1 MRFAVLV
8 GLLLLGAAEV
18 RADGGVLVV
27 APHPDDEV
35 LAAGGVAYAAASAG
49 ADVHVVVVTNG
60 DYYGT
65 GYGLT
70 RQGESVGALGVLGI
84 AEERVV
90 FLGYPDGGLLPL
102 WNNAPAATQAYLS
115 PRSGRT
121 TTYGARG
128 YGGTDLHTVL
138 TGAPGAYN
146 RVTLTQDVMAAL
158 ELFRPAHVYVTGPLD
173 DHPDHRGTFYA
184 VRDAMQAVAAGDPAF
199 RPVVHT
205 TIVHDPKNHPYDDF
219 WPASAPRELPL
230 LAGNDEVWPNPSRA
244 SGVPARF
251 APTLPFVMPPSLPG
265 TVLDWAAREQVPVPA
280 VMALADA
287 GANLKMRSLAH
298 YASQDATFLNPHVK
312 ADEFFW
318 PEPVRV
324 GRFTENVARTATPS
338 VSSAAAGQGAAA
350 AIDGVVDGAPGR
362 PDAEWAASA
371 GGEAALR
378 LAWPTPREIDRI
390 VLFDRVGAADHVVA
404 ARIDL
409 DDGTAL
415 AVGTLANDGRGD
427 EVALDVPHRVGAV
440 TITITAARGTP
451 GLAEVE
457 IFGGGAGLPC
467 ADDTVCGDGD
477 ACNGAE
483 VCRAGVCVRDP
494 APACDDGDP
503 CTRDRCASPGG
514 CVHEPSCVPVPAR
527 GRGACRLAFVG
538 LPAAGV
544 CEDGDP
550 ACDADLTTDG
560 ACRFDA
566 VLCANAGPPTPAC
579 ELATPLVDVKLR
591 DRREPALSTLVAT
604 LRTRLPAATPA
615 CVGPVAVRVPARN
628 GPPRAVRLR
637 VRTGGGRALRARAL
651 LGCRRAPPGVQRQPP
666 APLVP

>member
-1 MRFAVLV
+1 MRLLAALA
-8 GLLLLGAAEV
+8 LLLLGGNA

-35 LAAGGVAYAAASAG
+35 LAAGGVAYAAAAAG
-49 ADVHVVVVTNG
+49 MDVHALVVTNG

-90 FLGYPDGGLLPL
+90 FLGYPDSGLLPL

-128 YGGTDLHTVL
+128 YGGADFHTVL

-146 RVTLTQDVMAAL
+146 RATLTEDVAAAL
-158 ELFRPAHVYVTGPLD
+158 ALFRPAHVYVTGPLD
-173 DHPDHRGTFYA
+173 DHPDHRGAFYA
-184 VRDAMQAVAAGDPAF
+184 VRDAARAVAARDPAF
-199 RPVVHT
+199 RPVLHT
-205 TIVHDPKNHPYDDF
+205 TIVHDPRNHPYDDF

-230 LAGNDEVWPNPSRA
+230 VAGNDDVWPNPGRD

-251 APTLPFVMPPSLPG
+251 LPTVPFVMPPSLPG
-265 TVLDWAAREQVPVPA
+265 TGLDWAAREQVPVPA
-280 VMALADA
+280 AMALADA
-287 GANLKMRSLAH
+287 DANLKVQSLRQ
-298 YASQDATFLNPHVK
+298 YATQDVTYLNPHVK

-318 PEPVRV
+318 PDPVRV
-324 GRFTENVARTATPS
+324 GRFGANVARAAALS
-338 VSSAAAGQGAAA
+338 VSSAAPGQGGAGAV
-350 AIDGVVDGAPGR
+350 DGVVDGAPAR
-362 PDAEWAASA
+362 PAAEWAAA
-371 GGEAALR
+371 GAGEATLR
-378 LAWPTPREIDRI
+378 LAWTSPVEIDRL
-390 VLFDRVGAADHVVA
+390 VLFDRVGAAHHVLA
-404 ARIDL
+404 ARVEL
-409 DDGTAL
+409 DDGTGL
-415 AVGTLANDGRGD
+415 RVGTLANDGRGD
-427 EVALDVPHRVGAV
+427 EIVLDAPHRVAAV
-440 TITITAARGTP
+440 TVTIEAARGTP
-451 GLAEVE
+451 GLAEIE
-457 IFGGGAGLPC
+457 IFGGGAGSPC
-467 ADDTVCGDGD
+467 ADDAACGDGD

-483 VCRAGVCVRDP
+483 TCRSGVCVRDP

-503 CTRDRCASPGG
+503 CTRDRCAPPGG
-514 CVHEPSCVPVPAR
+514 CAHEPSCTPVPAR
-527 GRGACRLAFVG
+527 GRGACRVAFVG
-538 LPAAGV
+538 LPAGGV

-550 ACDADLTTDG
+550 ACDADQTTDG

-579 ELATPLVDVKLR
+579 ELATPLVDVKMR
-591 DRREPALSTLVAT
+591 GHRQPALATLVAA
-604 LRTRLPAATPA
+604 LRTRLPASAPA
-615 CVGPVAVRVPARN
+615 CVGPVAVRVPARAA

-637 VRTGGGRALRARAL
+637 LRTGAGRALRARAV
-651 LGCRRAPPGVQRQPP
+651 LGCRPAPPGVRRGPP